1 MSGIFKQNIW
11 NNNALLVF
19 KIRRISISIYIHVH
33 SIPIRLSLFPPLI
46 FRMLLTQMSFFIP
59 CARAAPNKG
68 IFLQAEPIVKVLL
81 APEQSSPAS
90 AAKFQFGPGK
100 SSGSDVSNSNAQH
113 EIKDDLQN
121 PYCS

>member
-11 NNNALLVF
+11 NNNTLLVF
-19 KIRRISISIYIHVH
+19 KIGHISISISIYIHVH

-46 FRMLLTQMSFFIP
+46 FRVLPTQMSFFIP
-59 CARAAPNKG
+59 CARAAPKKG

-90 AAKFQFGPGK
+90 ASKIPIWTGK
-100 SSGSDVSNSNAQH
+100 
-113 EIKDDLQN
+113 K
-121 PYCS
+121 